1 MSKLECKPV
10 MDDKTSSQSAGA
22 VEEHWTACV
31 LFWEGS
37 SFFRCGFINGNS
49 ATHPIYLAR
58 RKKKSTIVVAV
69 WSGKTIV

>member
-1 MSKLECKPV
+1 MFREKGGVSAILDVSKLECKPI

-37 SFFRCGFINGNS
+37 SFLGVDS
-49 ATHPIYLAR
+49 
-58 RKKKSTIVVAV
+58 
-69 WSGKTIV
+69 